1 MKEEERESKPLANL
15 EKERLTNVLIDE
27 SNEFPIETKE
37 KKSKK
42 CHKCKCTFPS
52 AYSVLLIIEILIFI
66 LTYIIPKGLFD
77 TIEYSSEEKNL

>member
-27 SNEFPIETKE
+27 SNELIETKE
-37 KKSKK
+37 KKTKK
-42 CHKCKCTFPS
+42 CCKCKCTFPS